1 MMMEKYKRTLQRR
14 ILLMALT
21 MIAAAVILSL
31 QVFGFFGAELESDFS
46 NGVVSGLQSG
56 LLTGLI
62 LVFTFFI
69 IRYQRATQDIV
80 KLKLL
85 QNKENDERTKAIKQK
100 SGGNIVIFYSVVF
113 ILAGIIAGYYN
124 TTVFYTLI
132 VCAVF
137 QLNVSAF
144 LKIYFLKRY

>member
-1 MMMEKYKRTLQRR
+1 MEKYKRTLQRR

-21 MIAAAVILSL
+21 MIVAAVILSL

-46 NGVVSGLQSG
+46 NGVVTGLQSG

-85 QNKENDERTKAIKQK
+85 QNKETDERTKAIKQK

>member
-1 MMMEKYKRTLQRR
+1 MMEKYKRTLQRR

-21 MIAAAVILSL
+21 MIVAAVILSL

-46 NGVVSGLQSG
+46 NGVVTGLQSG